1 MHMKLQNMFFKPV
14 NEPHSA
20 EFGSIGLIGSWFNK
34 GFVVGRYK
42 RLTEAKSFEGVL
54 LSGPTGSGKTSRY
67 LLKQLFS
74 LTSGSLLINDP
85 QGELWH
91 YSSGYLSEK
100 MDHVY
105 SINFSDASK
114 SAGFNPFSRIK
125 KANDVNKLASLLI
138 SSTLDKGNGDIF
150 WSLAS
155 TNLTAV
161 LIRILLYQPK
171 DFHNVANLIRLLHFF
186 AVQPEKVDAW
196 VAQTNDE
203 KLIIDYKSILAI
215 PAKTLDNVYA
225 SVKSALQVFDDVDI
239 AKTTA
244 FDTVNFDDLRKKR
257 VAIFL
262 NNALGD
268 QKYISILISIFFD
281 QFYSYALETLPTK
294 QDNSIYVLLEEAAS
308 LYIPMLAQATATSRK
323 AKVANY
329 VAVQAHSQ
337 LKSFYREQA
346 ETIKSNLRS
355 KIWLTGQTSID
366 ELREI
371 ETLSGKRIYKDEKG
385 VERTVPLIGVDNIR
399 MLPENRS
406 LILSGN
412 HPIILAR
419 SSAYFNS
426 PIYRRRASR
435 PPATFE
441 KHIPDKPIPMIE

>member
-1 MHMKLQNMFFKPV
+1 MKLQHLFRTPV

-20 EFGSIGLIGSWFNK
+20 EFGSAGLIGSWFNK

-42 RLTEAKSFEGVL
+42 RLSEAKSFEGLL
-54 LSGPTGSGKTSRY
+54 LSGPTGSGKTSRF
-67 LLKQLFS
+67 LAKSILS
-74 LTSGSLLINDP
+74 LTSGSMLINDP

-91 YSSGYLSEK
+91 LCSGYLTEK
-100 MDHVY
+100 MDEVY
-105 SINFSDASK
+105 SINFSDATK

-138 SSTLDKGNGDIF
+138 TTSLDKGNSDPF
-150 WSLAS
+150 WTLAS

-171 DFHNVANLIRLLHFF
+171 PLHNISNLIRLLHYF
-186 AVQPEKVDAW
+186 AVEPAKVDAW
-196 VAQTNDE
+196 AAQSNDE

-215 PAKTLDNVYA
+215 PPKTLDNVYA
-225 SVKSALQVFDDVDI
+225 SVKSALQVFDDIDI

-281 QFYSYALETLPTK
+281 QFYSYALETLPSK
-294 QDNSIYVLLEEAAS
+294 DDNSIYVVLEEAAS
-308 LYIPMLAQATATSRK
+308 LNIPMLAQATATSRK

-329 VAVQAHSQ
+329 IAVQAHSQ
-337 LKSFYREQA
+337 LKTFYREQA
-346 ETIKSNLRS
+346 ETIKSNCRT
-355 KIWLTGQTSID
+355 KMWLTGQTSLD

-371 ETLSGKRIYKDEKG
+371 ETLSGKRIYKDENG
-385 VERTVPLIGVDNIR
+385 VERTVPLISTDNIR
-399 MLPENRS
+399 MLPENKS

-412 HPIILAR
+412 HPLILAR
-419 SSAYFNS
+419 SSAYYKS
-426 PIYRRRASR
+426 PIFKRRASY
-435 PPATFE
+435 PPAPFT
-441 KHIPDKPIPMIE
+441 KHIPDDPIPMLT